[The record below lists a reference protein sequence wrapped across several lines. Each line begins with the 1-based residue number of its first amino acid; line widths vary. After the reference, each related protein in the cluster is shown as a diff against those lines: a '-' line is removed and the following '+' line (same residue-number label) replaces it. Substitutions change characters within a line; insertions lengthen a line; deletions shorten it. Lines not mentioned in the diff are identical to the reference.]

1 MALKQKPAWDVSSS
15 GIMNRGDSGAFESGR
30 RRHDAECAPA
40 AGIDLFLHGSP
51 PGFHSFCAR
60 ADCRYEQNS
69 IAGRIQDFPG
79 EGALHGYRSLP
90 MKAML
95 VMPLRF

>member
-15 GIMNRGDSGAFESGR
+15 GIMNRVDSGPFESGR
-30 RRHDAECAPA
+30 RRRDAECSLA
-40 AGIDLFLHGSP
+40 AWIDFFLHGSP
-51 PGFHSFCAR
+51 PGFHSFCDR
-60 ADCRYEQNS
+60 ADCRYERNS
-69 IAGRIQDFPG
+69 IAGRKQDFPG
-79 EGALHGYRSLP
+79 ESAPHGYRTLP